1 MTTYG
6 QSYLQLVNTILA
18 RLREASVSTVTET
31 TYSTFISKLVN
42 QVKHEIEQAYYWNAL
57 RDTYS
62 VNTVDGT
69 TSYTFT
75 GAGPDATVLD
85 GWNTTT
91 PIKLKRGTNAQFNSW
106 YFGVASANI
115 QTGPTTHFIPA
126 GVSAD
131 YDLKIDVWP
140 KPDSTVYAL
149 YFNIYK
155 PQADLS
161 DAADV
166 ALVPQNLLI
175 EEVIARAMVER
186 GDDMAPKPAQGETF
200 ILKDLL
206 SATIAREAGHDD
218 YENDWVPE

>member
-6 QSYLQLVNTILA
+6 QTYLQIVNTVLA
-18 RLREASVSTVTET
+18 RMREASVSTVSET

-42 QVKHEIEQAYYWNAL
+42 QVKTEIEQAYYWNAL
-57 RDTYS
+57 RDTYA

-75 GAGPDATVLD
+75 GAGPDAVVLD

-91 PIKLKRGTNAQFNSW
+91 PIKLKRGTNAQFNVW
-106 YFGVASANI
+106 YFGVAAANI

-140 KPDSTVYAL
+140 KPDATVYAL
-149 YFNIYK
+149 SFNIYK

-161 DAADV
+161 AGSDV
-166 ALVPQNLLI
+166 ALVPQNVLI
-175 EEVIARAMVER
+175 EEVIARAMIER
-186 GDDMAPKPAQGETF
+186 GDEMAPKPQPGETF
-200 ILKDLL
+200 IMRDLL
-206 SATIAREAGHDD
+206 SAAVAREAGHDD
-218 YENDWVPE
+218 DEMDWVAE